1 MEAPKAETVV
11 PVREEEQPAATTE
24 QEINPW
30 DVKGAKDAQ
39 GNTLAFD
46 YVAISKCVHNLQGFF
61 ILFIAVTAC

>member
-11 PVREEEQPAATTE
+11 PVREEEQPAATIE

-46 YVAISKCVHNLQGFF
+46 YVAISKCA
-61 ILFIAVTAC
+61 IPLFSIYLTARANYPG